1 MPMII
6 FGVVKTLAIG
16 YLGNSKIMEQT
27 ALIILKYL
35 SSLSSNK
42 VDDKLV
48 ALLEKSI
55 AQKEKV

>member
-1 MPMII
+1 MII

>member
-1 MPMII
+1 MII
-6 FGVVKTLAIG
+6 FGVIRTMAVG
-16 YLGNSKIMEQT
+16 YLGNSEIMEQT
-27 ALIILKYL
+27 CLLCLKYL

-55 AQKEKV
+55 NQKKV